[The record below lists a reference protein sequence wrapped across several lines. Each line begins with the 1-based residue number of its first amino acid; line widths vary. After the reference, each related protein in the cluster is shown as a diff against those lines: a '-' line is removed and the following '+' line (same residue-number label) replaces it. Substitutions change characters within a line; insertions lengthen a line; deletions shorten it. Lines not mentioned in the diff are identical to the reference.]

1 MPSDLGLGP
10 AEVGAAGGAVDGKCP
25 GAGGVQR
32 AVGQRAIGRVFPI
45 RHVHHRAI
53 AAQPGTVSKLAIQ
66 QTGNVANAGGQTIT
80 YQVYKNGSA
89 VTGIVPSRHM

>member
-32 AVGQRAIGRVFPI
+32 AVGQRAIGRVAPDSVMKAGEVGQF
-45 RHVHHRAI
+45 AI
-53 AAQPGTVSKLAIQ
+53 DTRKLCLFDP
-66 QTGNVANAGGQTIT
+66 QTEMLLA
-80 YQVYKNGSA
+80 
-89 VTGIVPSRHM
+89 